1 MIGLEPIWKN
11 SEGFSY
17 YSMSPQPHYALQSG
31 LCLCHNRSF
40 RQVVYSL
47 YTFNTTP
54 VVYLARRSL
63 NSSPNQPPFI
73 WNFRLHML
81 YFYVVK
87 IKVPCVCLFH
97 HIPMVAPVRFELA
110 HTDLK
115 GRRVYHFTKT
125 PQLNER
131 NSASPFYTPP
141 HQGQIRRAL
150 SRFSVPRA
158 RCWWNIWV
166 TLPGPA
172 QSALGL
178 SAVETFLC
186 PI

>member
-1 MIGLEPIWKN
+1 MKPDSIKTGWAGRDDRTRTDMEKFRGIL
-11 SEGFSY
+11 
-17 YSMSPQPHYALQSG
+17 SP
-31 LCLCHNRSF
+31 LCL
-40 RQVVYSL
+40 
-47 YTFNTTP
+47 P
-54 VVYLARRSL
+54 I
-63 NSSPNQPPFI
+63 SPHPDGSACEI
-73 WNFRLHML
+73 RTRAYRLEG
-81 YFYVVK
+81 
-87 IKVPCVCLFH
+87 PACLPLH
-97 HIPMVAPVRFELA
+97 QDAII
-110 HTDLK
+110 
-115 GRRVYHFTKT
+115 
-125 PQLNER
+125 NER